1 MFKFGV
7 VINLDMQNKIEEILN
22 KSNFDKTDLV
32 SLLNANDSDTE
43 LIFKKAAQVKS
54 EFIGNSTYFRGLIE
68 LSNVCTKNCFYCG
81 IRKSNTNVKRYTVT
95 DDEVLQAAKYALD
108 RDWGSVVIQSGE
120 RQDSAFVS
128 RIENLLT
135 KIRSLSSQKIGV
147 TLSLGEQSVETYEKW
162 LNAGAT
168 RYLVRIE
175 TSNEELFYKIHPKD
189 NLHNFELR
197 KKTLLDLKKTGY
209 MTGTGVMI
217 GLPFQTIEDLA
228 DDLLF
233 MKEYDIDMCGMGPY
247 IEHEDTPLFEY
258 KNLLMPVDERFK
270 LTLKMIAVLR
280 IMMKDVNIASATA
293 LQAINPDGREEGIRC
308 GANVIIPNITPVKYH
323 ESYNL
328 YKGKPQI
335 VAETDEYIRQLELQI
350 AEAGDTVGYGKLG
363 DPIHFEKRKKER
375 K

>member
-1 MFKFGV
+1 
-7 VINLDMQNKIEEILN
+7 MQNKIEEILN

-95 DDEVLQAAKYALD
+95 DDEVLQAVKYALD

-120 RQDSAFVS
+120 RQDGAFVN

-197 KKTLLDLKKTGY
+197 KKALLDLKKTGY

-308 GANVIIPNITPVKYH
+308 GANVIMPNITPVKYH